1 MINNYGSHDLSNI
14 NEKIFSNI
22 KNKNIITNG
31 DYCKLFEKKIS
42 KVVNSKYSVVCN
54 NGTSAI
60 MMAILALNLRFSC
73 HHSQYKFCSFSKY
86 NKFIKR

>member
-60 MMAILALNLRFSC
+60 MMAILALNL
-73 HHSQYKFCSFSKY
+73 K
-86 NKFIKR
+86 I